1 MRCGSLV
8 VHLAACL
15 VAAGVGLP
23 AARAQDARAWN
34 DARTSALVDRAI
46 ARRGAQLA
54 DTGLADYKATA
65 HGLLTFLAQLGE
77 GYPDPP
83 QVVRADEIAVEV
95 YWRAPNQ
102 SKQRVV
108 GRRDTLLLPTDIAYH
123 RDHLAIVQNNFPAII
138 RLGDGDE
145 VRDVPHPL
153 SPRGREAYDF
163 ATTDSLTIRVGA
175 RAWDVMQV
183 DVRPRDDRQPRVV
196 GALFLDRA
204 TASVVRMSISFTRA
218 ALLDP
223 ALDDVTVVLDNAL
236 VEGRFWLPRRQEIEI
251 RRSGTW
257 LDFPARG
264 IIRGAWDLCCVET
277 NRGTPG
283 ELFAGPEI
291 TFAPA
296 AALAAYPFAGRLAD
310 TVAVLLRESGG
321 TIGSADAVQAHAT
334 TLVREA
340 VLRRAGAALSARR
353 ASDFARSNRVEGLA
367 LGGGVTWRGP
377 GAWSLGLTARYGL
390 DDRRGKFE
398 ATVGREVRGGWR
410 LSLGAFD
417 GLRGVGEAEEASV
430 LANSFAAQE
439 VAADVT
445 DDYRVAGAAL
455 AVERGTT
462 TRWRAA
468 VERVGESP
476 VAVHATP
483 ASGVFRPAFAAERTT
498 LTRLT
503 LELAARRTAL
513 PGEIRGAVTL
523 RAALAVPDGATGPRS
538 YSRLAIDADLTR
550 ETRAGTF
557 VSRTLAST
565 VFGAAVP
572 VQELA
577 AFGGPVSAPGYDTH
591 SLRGPSGIAQR
602 VEWQARVGS
611 FTLPLGRFGT
621 TRVPIIVAP
630 FVQGAV
636 LGGSDG
642 HAYRSI
648 GVGILTLHGVL
659 RLDVACGV
667 DRGGGLMVRVDA
679 VRRFWPI
686 L

>member
-1 MRCGSLV
+1 MSRARAVLR
-8 VHLAACL
+8 LAACCL
-15 VAAGVGLP
+15 AVGGAAS
-23 AARAQDARAWN
+23 AARAQDTRAWN
-34 DARTSALVDRAI
+34 DARTTALVDRAI

-54 DTGLADYKATA
+54 DTGLGDYKATA

-83 QVVRADEIAVEV
+83 QVVRADELAVEV

-102 SKQRVV
+102 SKQRII

-223 ALDDVTVVLDNAL
+223 ALEDVTVVLDNAL
-236 VEGRFWLPRRQEIEI
+236 VDGRFWLPRRQEIEI

-257 LDFPARG
+257 LEFPARG

-291 TFAPA
+291 TFAPP
-296 AALAAYPFAGRLAD
+296 AALAAYPFKGRLAD

-321 TIGSADAVQAHAT
+321 TIGSADEVQAHAT

-340 VLRRAGAALSARR
+340 ALRRAGAALTARR
-353 ASDFARSNRVEGLA
+353 ASDFVRFNRVEGLA
-367 LGGGVTWRGP
+367 LGGGATWRRP
-377 GAWSLGLTARYGL
+377 GAWSLGLSARYGL
-390 DDRRGKFE
+390 DDRRGKYE
-398 ATVGREVRGGWR
+398 ASVAREVRGWR
-410 LSLGAFD
+410 VSLTAFD
-417 GLRGVGEAEEASV
+417 ALRGAGDVQEASL

-445 DDYRVAGAAL
+445 DEFRAVGGAL
-455 AVERGTT
+455 AVERGAA
-462 TRWRAA
+462 TRWRAW
-468 VERVGESP
+468 VERAAES
-476 VAVHATP
+476 AVTVRATP
-483 ASGVFRPAFAAERTT
+483 ASGAFREAFPAVRASVTRFGVEAAAH
-498 LTRLT
+498 RLQ
-503 LELAARRTAL
+503 L
-513 PGEIRGAVTL
+513 PAGLHGAVTA
-523 RAALAVPDGATGPRS
+523 RATLAVPDAAIGPRS
-538 YSRLAIDADLTR
+538 YARIALDADLER
-550 ETRAGTF
+550 ETAFG
-557 VSRTLAST
+557 TLAT
-565 VFGAAVP
+565 RTIAATLFGVAAP
-572 VQELA
+572 AQDLA
-577 AFGGPVSAPGYDTH
+577 VFGGPVSGPGYDTH
-591 SLRGPSGIAQR
+591 ALRGTAGLSQR
-602 VEWQARVGS
+602 IEWQARTGS
-611 FTLPLGRFGT
+611 FPLPLGRFGT
-621 TRVPIIVAP
+621 TRVPVIAAP
-630 FVQGAV
+630 FVEGVWMARAATP
-636 LGGSDG
+636 
-642 HAYRSI
+642 AYRSI
-648 GVGILTLHGVL
+648 GLGIITLHGAI
-659 RLDVACGV
+659 RLDVARGV
-667 DRGGGLMVRVDA
+667 DAGGAWMIRLDA
-679 VRRFWPI
+679 VRGYWPI